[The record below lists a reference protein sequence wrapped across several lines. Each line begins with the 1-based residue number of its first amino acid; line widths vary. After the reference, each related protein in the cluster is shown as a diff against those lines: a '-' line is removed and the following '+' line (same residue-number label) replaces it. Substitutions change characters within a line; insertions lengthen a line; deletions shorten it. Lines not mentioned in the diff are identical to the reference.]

1 MEFQLISPQTF
12 VEAIKFNYDDLH
24 NWITEQTEKYNN
36 LVYTDD
42 NIKEAKEDR
51 AKLNRFRDNL
61 DNARKDVKKQ
71 YLEPYNVF
79 ESDVKKLLAII
90 DEPLNAIDKHVK
102 DYEEKKKAD
111 KKAQIEEYFNLY
123 AGDLK
128 QFLTLDKIFNQK
140 WLNASVS
147 IKSVKEEINNILLKI
162 NEDFKTIK
170 DLKSEWEVNLI
181 DKYFETLDIGAALR
195 EQKRLETLKEQVELE
210 NQGFTLPDE
219 PIDWEK
225 EKGNPSSPYAVIP
238 DYAQKDQSTQA
249 GDMAAE
255 PTPEENSAVQEP
267 VKIYTRK
274 FWVTGTKEQL
284 LALGQYLKDNG
295 IEYGGIQ

>member
-12 VEAIKFNYDDLH
+12 VEAIQFNYDELH

-36 LVYTDD
+36 LIYTDD

-51 AKLNRFRDNL
+51 AKLNKFRENL

-79 ESDVKKLLAII
+79 ENDVKKLLAII
-90 DEPLNAIDKHVK
+90 DEPLNAIDKQVK

-111 KKAQIEEYFNLY
+111 KKAQIEEYFNTY
-123 AGDLK
+123 IGDLK

-140 WLNASVS
+140 WLNTNVS
-147 IKSVKEEINNILLKI
+147 IKSVKEEINNILLKT
-162 NEDFKTIK
+162 NEDFQTIK

-181 DKYFETLDIGAALR
+181 DTYFQTLDIGAALR
-195 EQKRLETLKEQVELE
+195 KQKELETQKQAIDDLKAKEEAEKQAYIM
-210 NQGFTLPDE
+210 PD
-219 PIDWEK
+219 K
-225 EKGNPSSPYAVIP
+225 NVNSTGS
-238 DYAQKDQSTQA
+238 DQSEQPL
-249 GDMAAE
+249 DMVAE
-255 PTPEENSAVQEP
+255 QEP
-267 VKIYTRK
+267 VKLYTRK

-284 LALGQYLKDNG
+284 LALGQYLKDNN
-295 IEYGGIQ
+295 IEYGGIE

>member
-1 MEFQLISPQTF
+1 MLNFDAPERRGFIGGKMEFQLISPQTF
-12 VEAIKFNYDDLH
+12 VEAIQFNYDELH
-24 NWITEQTEKYNN
+24 NWITEQTEKYQN

-42 NIKEAKEDR
+42 TIKEAKEDR

-79 ESDVKKLLAII
+79 ENDVKKLLAII
-90 DEPLNAIDKHVK
+90 DEPLNAIDKQVK

-111 KKAQIEEYFNLY
+111 KKAQIEEYFNTY
-123 AGDLK
+123 IGDLK

-147 IKSVKEEINNILLKI
+147 IKNVKEEINNILLKT

-195 EQKRLETLKEQVELE
+195 EKARLEEQQKRLEELKAKEEAEKAVVKE
-210 NQGFTLPDE
+210 NLT
-219 PIDWEK
+219 
-225 EKGNPSSPYAVIP
+225 
-238 DYAQKDQSTQA
+238 
-249 GDMAAE
+249 AE
-255 PTPEENSAVQEP
+255 TTPTPSNRGELNQSVQVSDIVTE
-267 VKIYTRK
+267 KLYTRK
-274 FWVTGTKEQL
+274 FWVTGTADQL
-284 LALGQYLKDNG
+284 RALGQYLKDNN

>member
-12 VEAIKFNYDDLH
+12 IEAIKFNYDDLH
-24 NWITEQTEKYNN
+24 NWITQQTEKYQN

-42 NIKEAKEDR
+42 TIKDAKEDR

-61 DNARKDVKKQ
+61 DNARKYVKKQ
-71 YLEPYNVF
+71 YLEPYNAF

-90 DEPLNAIDKHVK
+90 DEPLNAIDKQVK
-102 DYEEKKKAD
+102 TYEENKKAE
-111 KKAQIEEYFNLY
+111 KKVQIEEYFNNY
-123 AGDLK
+123 IGDLK

-147 IKSVKEEINNILLKI
+147 IKSVKEEINTILLKT

-181 DKYFETLDIGAALR
+181 DKYFATLDIGAVLR
-195 EQKRLETLKEQVELE
+195 EQKRLETQKQAIEELKAKEEAAKATCKENLTVQNQTAQVDDMVETC
-210 NQGFTLPDE
+210 NS
-219 PIDWEK
+219 
-225 EKGNPSSPYAVIP
+225 KGVERVVDINETA
-238 DYAQKDQSTQA
+238 KT
-249 GDMAAE
+249 
-255 PTPEENSAVQEP
+255 QEP

-274 FWVTGTKEQL
+274 FYVRGTKEQL
-284 LALGQYLKDNG
+284 IALGQYLKDNN
-295 IEYGGIQ
+295 IEYGGIE